1 MAKVK
6 QQQYIALYDYEARD
20 NEELTIR
27 KNEIITLVEPSG
39 AWLKVRNES
48 KAVGLVPANYLK
60 ETVQQPVATHSTRS
74 AAEDPSHVY
83 QQTDLMRTPSLN
95 ISAVAKYK
103 YCGNR
108 EDELSL
114 EKGDAVIVIEKEADG
129 WWRGRCGNRIGWFPF
144 NYVEEVAVDTA
155 QEKASAETP
164 QSQEKP
170 FVCGVVA
177 LYAFNSG
184 NTEELAFQKG
194 DLMDIIDQPSDDPD
208 WWEARKANGVTGLLP
223 RNYVDIVQ
231 DAKPVFGGDVSSPQR
246 QTGGGAVSA
255 ATPSPRAKPPSFTQ
269 EVWYHG
275 RISRKDAETVLNT
288 RAQNGQFIVR
298 ESETKPGDYSIS
310 MKAPDRIKHFNIKN
324 LADGRYGIGQRK
336 FDSMDELIQHYRRA
350 PIFTTNDAK
359 MFLDTGLPRM

>member
-298 ESETKPGDYSIS
+298 ESE
-310 MKAPDRIKHFNIKN
+310 ANV
-324 LADGRYGIGQRK
+324 
-336 FDSMDELIQHYRRA
+336 RA
-350 PIFTTNDAK
+350 
-359 MFLDTGLPRM
+359 

>member
-298 ESETKPGDYSIS
+298 ESETKV
-310 MKAPDRIKHFNIKN
+310 
-324 LADGRYGIGQRK
+324 
-336 FDSMDELIQHYRRA
+336 RA
-350 PIFTTNDAK
+350 
-359 MFLDTGLPRM
+359 